1 MLNKREQL
9 LIRKTKGYV
18 HISNEL
24 YYSDAYQK
32 LNLSS
37 RNLFHMLLNERR
49 WKGKGRKRECINNG
63 QIKINQKQ
71 FMEIHGY
78 KSNETV
84 RRARNQLIEVGL
96 IMITYRGG
104 RCRGDCN
111 EYKILYEAFP
121 ARWRTYP
128 EDNWKNEIPKE
139 PNNLVGIKTRWKKG
153 ESGRKSNSTL
163 SDDTLNRELLP
174 NE

>member
-1 MLNKREQL
+1 MLDKREQL

-24 YYSDAYQK
+24 YYSDAYQE
-32 LNLSS
+32 LHLSS
-37 RNLFHMLLNERR
+37 RNLLHMLLNERR

-78 KSNETV
+78 TDETI

-96 IMITYRGG
+96 IFITYKGG

-153 ESGRKSNSTL
+153 ESGRKNNSTL
-163 SDDTLNRELLP
+163 SNDTLNGELLP